1 PLLPLPPSP
10 PPAASG
16 ADRERYPA
24 PPPPLPMDS
33 SSDNFVAPVDERQD
47 PPLPN
52 PSEEE
57 AGGEEKEWGEEKT
70 LERAEELFDKGSKA
84 IEEGDF
90 VVAVDRL
97 SRALEIRV
105 ERYGELASEC
115 ASTYYKYGCALLY
128 KSQEETDPLGNVPKS
143 APDEEPAKST
153 TNKDSGNSKA
163 SSSNVKDDDPS
174 SDKGGLE
181 GVFPLPK

>member
-1 PLLPLPPSP
+1 
-10 PPAASG
+10 
-16 ADRERYPA
+16 
-24 PPPPLPMDS
+24 MDS

-97 SRALEIRV
+97 SRALEIRL
-105 ERYGELASEC
+105 GFLPP
-115 ASTYYKYGCALLY
+115 
-128 KSQEETDPLGNVPKS
+128 TDPTPN
-143 APDEEPAKST
+143 
-153 TNKDSGNSKA
+153 
-163 SSSNVKDDDPS
+163 
-174 SDKGGLE
+174 
-181 GVFPLPK
+181 PLLRR

>member
-1 PLLPLPPSP
+1 M
-10 PPAASG
+10 
-16 ADRERYPA
+16 Y
-24 PPPPLPMDS
+24 
-33 SSDNFVAPVDERQD
+33 
-47 PPLPN
+47 
-52 PSEEE
+52 
-57 AGGEEKEWGEEKT
+57 
-70 LERAEELFDKGSKA
+70 
-84 IEEGDF
+84 IF
-90 VVAVDRL
+90 VVT
-97 SRALEIRV
+97 RV
-105 ERYGELASEC
+105 ARYGELAPEC

-181 GVFPLPK
+181 EGVLLSLCPNRFRCSYKPEDLH